1 MARGNGKDATER
13 TIVLGLAALIGLI
26 LVLTAVFGPMRDDS
40 DPQPTTYNAGS
51 RGIKAAYELAGA
63 LGYDAK
69 RWDDAPAD
77 LKNVDASRTTLV
89 LTEPILPVKSLKR
102 TQDEIAEFLRRGG
115 RVVATGATGAM
126 LLPNGKTQISASF
139 SKGLCYAKPEGPGT
153 LAAAGKVAMAVPVRW
168 AANGPEFHVEERC
181 GNEAVVVR
189 YPYGRGEAVWWSSPM
204 PLTNA
209 GLNAGSDTGSG
220 DDASLTLTLASLG
233 PVQAVGGRRTVLFDE
248 YLHEER
254 ESLDDLLSGLPWG
267 ALGWQSLAAAGL
279 LVLSFGRK
287 RGPLREPAAVPRTS
301 PLEFADS
308 MGRLYERAGAT
319 EAPLAAA
326 RARTMRFLA
335 EECGLSH
342 EMLRQTPEAI
352 AETLAARI
360 GGDWTALAAHLEA
373 ATSMGERARTGKLA
387 LKLVQALEE
396 DRKALAEQVSSARR
410 VAEDRVET
418 ADTRS

>member
-63 LGYDAK
+63 LGYEAK
-69 RWDDAPAD
+69 RWDDAPAE
-77 LKNVDASRTTLV
+77 LKNADASRTTLV

-139 SKGLCYAKPEGPGT
+139 SKGLCYAKPEGPGV
-153 LAAAGKVAMAVPVRW
+153 LAAAGKVALAVPVRW
-168 AANGPEFHVEERC
+168 AANGPEFRVEERC

-189 YPYGRGEAVWWSSPM
+189 YPYGRGQAVWWSSPM

-209 GLNAGSDTGSG
+209 GLNAGSG
-220 DDASLTLTLASLG
+220 DDASLTLTLTSLG
-233 PVQAVGGRRTVLFDE
+233 PVQTGGGRRTVLFDE

-279 LVLSFGRK
+279 LVLSFGRR

-308 MGRLYERAGAT
+308 MGRLYKKARAV
-319 EAPLAAA
+319 EAPVAAA
-326 RARTMRFLA
+326 RTQTMRFLA
-335 EECGLSH
+335 EQCGLSH
-342 EMLRQTPEAI
+342 EQLRRPPEEI
-352 AETLAARI
+352 AEELAGRL
-360 GGDWTALAAHLEA
+360 GGDWTALGQHLTAAASALDSA
-373 ATSMGERARTGKLA
+373 PTSKLA

-418 ADTRS
+418 TETRS